1 MSGHSKW
8 AKIKHKKGA
17 EDAKRGALFTKLTKE
32 ITAAAKDGGG
42 NMETNFRLRAA
53 CDRARGYNMPSSNVE
68 NAIKKGTGELPGI
81 VYESV
86 IFDARGPGGVAMLIE
101 GLTDNKN
108 RTTAEIRNL
117 LGKKGG
123 SLAGAGSAA
132 FMFTK
137 KGYFVIEKAK
147 ASEDAVMEAVLE
159 AGAED
164 VKAEGDEIEVT
175 CDPASFEAVK
185 GALVAKKIE
194 TSSAEVTL
202 IPTSTVKVEGN
213 DAKNML
219 GLMEALEEHEDIQN
233 IHANF
238 DISEEVMAQLSEEE

>member
-17 EDAKRGALFTKLTKE
+17 EDAKRGAVFTKITKE

-42 NMETNFRLRAA
+42 NPDSNIRLRAA
-53 CDRARGYNMPSSNVE
+53 MTRAREANMPQGNVE

-81 VYESV
+81 VFESV
-86 IFDARGPGGVAMLIE
+86 MFDARGPGGVAIIIE

-108 RTTAEIRNL
+108 RTTAEIRNIL
-117 LGKKGG
+117 TKKGG
-123 SLAGAGSAA
+123 SMSGAGSAA

-147 ASEDAVMEAVLE
+147 ASEDAVMETVLD

-164 VKAEGDEIEVT
+164 VKTDEDTFEVI
-175 CDPASFEAVK
+175 CDPVVFEAVK
-185 GALVAKKIE
+185 NALAAKKIE
-194 TSSAEVTL
+194 TSSAEVTML
-202 IPTSTVKVEGN
+202 PTSTVKVEGN
-213 DAKNML
+213 DVKNLL
-219 GLMEALEEHEDIQN
+219 GLMEALEEHEDVQHV
-233 IHANF
+233 HANF
-238 DISEEVMAQLSEEE
+238 DISEEDMAKIAEEE